1 MAVQFIYI
9 SREEM
14 EAVASFMRQR
24 GRVAIAE
31 LAAKSS
37 QFIDLEEKAVQH
49 AQAEGLDLDD

>member
-1 MAVQFIYI
+1 
-9 SREEM
+9 M
-14 EAVASFMRQR
+14 EAVASFMQQR

-49 AQAEGLDLDD
+49 AHVSSLDDEASQTEIHVGD

>member
-1 MAVQFIYI
+1 
-9 SREEM
+9 M
-14 EAVASFMRQR
+14 EAVASFVKQR

-49 AQAEGLDLDD
+49 AQLSSLEEESSQQGIVIGA